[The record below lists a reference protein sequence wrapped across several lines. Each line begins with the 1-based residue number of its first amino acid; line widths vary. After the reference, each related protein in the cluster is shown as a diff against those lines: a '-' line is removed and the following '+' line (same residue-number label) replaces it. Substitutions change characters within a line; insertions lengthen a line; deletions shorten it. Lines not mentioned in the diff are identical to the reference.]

1 MTSNLDKSSRSR
13 GDTARARAY
22 LKDFLPGMVAYC
34 LVLTAVVRLGDLG
47 GSSHWRFLWALLP
60 VIPILWVVRAVARH
74 LGRIDEYQQ
83 HQGLQ
88 GIGIS
93 FAATMIAA
101 IGAGLLGIAGLNMR
115 FAGLLVFGVGMM
127 TWVIAASTLA
137 ARR

>member
-1 MTSNLDKSSRSR
+1 MTSKLDRSNRSR
-13 GDTARARAY
+13 GDSARARAY
-22 LKDFLPGMVAYC
+22 VRDFVPGMVAYC

-60 VIPILWVVRAVARH
+60 VVPMLWVVRAVARH

-83 HQGLQ
+83 HQLLQ
-88 GIGIS
+88 GIGIA

-101 IGAGLLGIAGLNMR
+101 ISVGLLGIAGLNMR
-115 FAGLLVFGVGMM
+115 FAGLLVFGVGM
-127 TWVIAASTLA
+127 TSWVIAAATLA